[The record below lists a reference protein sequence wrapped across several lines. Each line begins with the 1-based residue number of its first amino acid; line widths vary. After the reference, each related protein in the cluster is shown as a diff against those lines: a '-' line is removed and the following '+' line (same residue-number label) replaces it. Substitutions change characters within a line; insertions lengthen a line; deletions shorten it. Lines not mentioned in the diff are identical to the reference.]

1 MNKKVLVLMVVLI
14 ASVVTVALASGIVS
28 DDLVQIFNPSSEQK
42 IDVSNAEAIAQT
54 NIAKA
59 KSFNDFSSIVN
70 CGNEAKC
77 NNVSSYISFMTSHTF
92 TDKQLSVI
100 NEVLDNGTTIQSLIQ
115 VYDFWVTTDEPFS
128 IIADICE
135 LEDKYLNL
143 YWYEDAF
150 NELTK
155 ETHGVMELSDI
166 QEYNQKGVTND
177 VIMCANVLSRKK
189 GQNIYNIL
197 DDVIDGQSLEE
208 IACEIYKISE
218 LPKADTL
225 YEKIML
231 VNTAKGMGIDTAQKD
246 LNTTI
251 QDVNS
256 KFDIISDEQ
265 IQLATEKTQP
275 EEYDEDELFEKIE
288 QSNMHPKQIQI
299 LYNKGYT
306 TKEIYLVSQMDD
318 EDYFASAKK
327 VRGGFGNE

>member
-28 DDLVQIFNPSSEQK
+28 DNLAQIFNPSSEQK

-100 NEVLDNGTTIQSLIQ
+100 NQVLDNGTTIQSLIQ
-115 VYDFWVTTDEPFS
+115 VYDFWTTTDEPFS
-128 IIADICE
+128 MIADICG
-135 LEDKYLNL
+135 LEDKYFNL

-150 NELTK
+150 NEIT
-155 ETHGVMELSDI
+155 ENSHGVMELKDI
-166 QEYNQKGVTND
+166 KEYNQKGITND

-197 DDVIDGQSLEE
+197 DSVAEGKTIEK
-208 IACEIYKISE
+208 IACDIYKISE
-218 LPKADTL
+218 LPEADTL

-231 VNTAKGMGIDTAQKD
+231 VNCAKGYGIDIKTKKLETVVQNVKAEIDSVADKSIKAA
-246 LNTTI
+246 T
-251 QDVNS
+251 S
-256 KFDIISDEQ
+256 DIKVQ
-265 IQLATEKTQP
+265 
-275 EEYDEDELFEKIE
+275 EYDENELFEQIE
-288 QSNMHPKQIQI
+288 NSNMHPKQIQI

-306 TKEIYLVSQMDD
+306 TKEIYLVSQNET
-318 EDYFASAKK
+318 EDYFACAKK
-327 VRGGFGNE
+327 VRGGLKNE